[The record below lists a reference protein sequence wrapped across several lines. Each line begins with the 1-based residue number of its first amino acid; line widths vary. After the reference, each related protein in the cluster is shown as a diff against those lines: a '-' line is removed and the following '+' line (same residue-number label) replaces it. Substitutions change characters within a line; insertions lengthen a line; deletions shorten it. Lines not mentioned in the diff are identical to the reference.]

1 MYYCFFFQ
9 KYEEKASKAK
19 DDYNKA
25 MKEFKE
31 SGGGVESNKKSSKK
45 ASVKSPKKPISS
57 PKKVSLPTKSGSFI
71 SKEFIESDDD
81 SSLSEDNDKNKKK
94 TKSKKVSF

>member
-1 MYYCFFFQ
+1 
-9 KYEEKASKAK
+9 
-19 DDYNKA
+19 

-45 ASVKSPKKPISS
+45 TSVAKSPKKSISS
-57 PKKVSLPTKSGSFI
+57 PKKVSLPNKSGSFI

-81 SSLSEDNDKNKKK
+81 SSLSDDSDKNKKK
-94 TKSKKVSF
+94 AKSKKVSF